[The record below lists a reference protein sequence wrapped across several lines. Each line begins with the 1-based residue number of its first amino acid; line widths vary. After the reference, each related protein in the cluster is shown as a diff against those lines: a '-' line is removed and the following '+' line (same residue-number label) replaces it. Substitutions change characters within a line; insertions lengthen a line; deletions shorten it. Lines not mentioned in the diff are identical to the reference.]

1 MIYSTSVEDQ
11 PNLGI
16 MHLVIYRVATAE
28 VTFISVLP
36 STDECCW
43 QVQRQ
48 TDTDRQMW
56 HTRSSAMTWSHEKAS
71 KRHVHFICEESI
83 TAGAQLKETH
93 HPNTYTHP
101 GMHIQKSPVS
111 IPKESWK
118 YESGTNLLLQ
128 RGVITI
134 GIIWSLPNHYHP
146 INDSQPLS
154 HTELSQNLT
163 GLVLF
168 PTSALGLHP
177 DSSLS
182 NYRL

>member
-1 MIYSTSVEDQ
+1 MNVADK
-11 PNLGI
+11 
-16 MHLVIYRVATAE
+16 YRG
-28 VTFISVLP
+28 
-36 STDECCW
+36 
-43 QVQRQ
+43 RQ
-48 TDTDRQMW
+48 IHTDRQMW
-56 HTRSSAMTWSHEKAS
+56 HTRSSAMTWSQARRLRICLVSETHEKAS

-83 TAGAQLKETH
+83 TAGTQLKETH

-101 GMHIQKSPVS
+101 GMHIKKSPLC

-118 YESGTNLLLQ
+118 SESGTNLLLQ

-177 DSSLS
+177 GSSLS

>member
-1 MIYSTSVEDQ
+1 MLLTSTEADR
-11 PNLGI
+11 
-16 MHLVIYRVATAE
+16 Y
-28 VTFISVLP
+28 
-36 STDECCW
+36 
-43 QVQRQ
+43 RQ
-48 TDTDRQMW
+48 TDRCDTPEAQPWHGPRQEDWESVLFQRHM
-56 HTRSSAMTWSHEKAS
+56 
-71 KRHVHFICEESI
+71 KRHPSDTYILFVKSQSQQEPS
-83 TAGAQLKETH
+83 QLKETH
-93 HPNTYTHP
+93 HPNTYTHS
-101 GMHIQKSPVS
+101 GMHIQKSPLC

-118 YESGTNLLLQ
+118 CESGTNLLLQ